1 MSDTEKEIAYAGQAT
16 QETREAVVKSI
27 EQPAQSDFPTGAI
40 ENGRAFI
47 DRLETHYSFE
57 CEAGPLK
64 NCTDWYELVRR
75 FNYLADYVAALQ
87 QQQDGVCSFC
97 REKFARLAALQP
109 EPDIESL
116 QQENERLKEK
126 LKNSHLVRTPV

>member
-1 MSDTEKEIAYAGQAT
+1 MSESKPCQFCGGFPCSDPDDTGHCFK
-16 QETREAVVKSI
+16 

-64 NCTDWYELVRR
+64 NCTDWYELIRC
-75 FNYLADYVAALQ
+75 FNPL
-87 QQQDGVCSFC
+87 
-97 REKFARLAALQP
+97 EKG
-109 EPDIESL
+109 E
-116 QQENERLKEK
+116 
-126 LKNSHLVRTPV
+126 